1 MNYFELFGIKPS
13 FDIDQVAVK
22 QRFYE
27 LSRAYHPD
35 FFGNGTEAE
44 QAEALDK
51 SAMVN
56 EAYKT
61 LLNKD
66 TLTKYILIME
76 GVLQAEEAY
85 QLPPDFLME
94 VMDLNEQ
101 AMEINRNDTAAVNE
115 LRQTVQQLQ
124 TEIYESIQPVMEDY
138 ESHPATEKALLQ
150 IKDYYYKK
158 KYLDKILAGLQ

>member
-13 FDIDQVAVK
+13 FDIDQAAVK

-66 TLTKYILIME
+66 IFTKYILTME

-85 QLPPDFLME
+85 QLSPDFLME

-101 AMEINRNDTAAVNE
+101 AMEIDRNDTAAVNE

-124 TEIYESIQPVMEDY
+124 TEIYESIQPVMADY

>member
-13 FDIDQVAVK
+13 FDIDQAAVK

-66 TLTKYILIME
+66 TLTKYILTME

-85 QLPPDFLME
+85 QLPPEFLME

-101 AMEINRNDTAAVNE
+101 AMEIDRNDTAAVNE

-124 TEIYESIQPVMEDY
+124 TEIYESIQPVMADY

-158 KYLDKILAGLQ
+158 KYLDKILTGLQ